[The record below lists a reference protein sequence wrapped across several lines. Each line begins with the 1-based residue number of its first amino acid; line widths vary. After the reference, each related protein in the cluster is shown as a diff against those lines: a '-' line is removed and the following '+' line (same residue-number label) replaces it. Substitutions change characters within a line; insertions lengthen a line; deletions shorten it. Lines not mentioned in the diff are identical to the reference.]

1 MQVYPLFFSGEIAGS
16 LPERWQWTYP
26 IVFSP
31 LNPDMLYT
39 SSQHLWKTTDEG
51 HSWQK
56 ISPDLTRAD
65 PKTLGDSGGPITHD
79 QNGPEIYGTIF
90 TIAPSRKDVDTIWT
104 GSDDG
109 LVYITRD
116 GGKNWTKI
124 TPPGMPD
131 FGRVSLIDASPHNP
145 GGAYVAVKNYQ
156 NDDRKPYIFK
166 TADYGKTWTKIVN
179 GIPDNDFVHA
189 VREDP
194 VKPGLLFA
202 GTEHGIYVSFD
213 DGAPVAVHRAESAR
227 HAGVATSL
235 IEGNDLVIATHGRSF
250 YVLDDITP
258 LRQLTPALSTED
270 AHLFRAARG
279 ASATVS
285 QARIDYYLSQARRTR
300 SDRYSGLQGTGGPH
314 LHRHAQRPAAAARR
328 RGGRGAN
335 AAATMRRPPKADGG
349 RRIWRRRTAAAA
361 LTPLRPTRPD

>member
-1 MQVYPLFFSGEIAGS
+1 M
-16 LPERWQWTYP
+16 
-26 IVFSP
+26 
-31 LNPDMLYT
+31 
-39 SSQHLWKTTDEG
+39 
-51 HSWQK
+51 
-56 ISPDLTRAD
+56 
-65 PKTLGDSGGPITHD
+65 
-79 QNGPEIYGTIF
+79 
-90 TIAPSRKDVDTIWT
+90 
-104 GSDDG
+104 
-109 LVYITRD
+109 YITRD

-213 DGAPVAVHRAESAR
+213 DGGAVAVDPPESAR
-227 HAGVATSL
+227 YPGVSDLL

-250 YVLDDITP
+250 YVMDDITP
-258 LRQLTPALSTED
+258 LRQLHAGDGDRDRAPVCATRGGADSQPGAHRLLSVE
-270 AHLFRAARG
+270 ARG
-279 ASATVS
+279 
-285 QARIDYYLSQARRTR
+285 QDP
-300 SDRYSGLQGTGGPH
+300 DRYSGFQGTGGPH
-314 LHRHAQRPAAAARR
+314 LHRHAERPAGWARWTGGPR
-328 RGGRGAN
+328 RGC
-335 AAATMRRPPKADGG
+335 RRCGVH
-349 RRIWRRRTAAAA
+349 
-361 LTPLRPTRPD
+361 